1 MVIALAGNQNCG
13 KTTLFNRLTGSRQ
26 HVGNWPGV
34 TVEQKRG
41 MLLSRWQTQELQPV
55 EMIDLPGVYSLAP
68 FSQEEEITRQFLL
81 HGNFDVTANIVDAT
95 HLERNLYLT
104 LQLLTLGKPLVLA
117 LNLMDQAR
125 ANGLRIDTSQLSRKL
140 GVPVVPI
147 CARTGEGIPALMA
160 AARKACTQAAPAQS
174 IHCSG
179 PAAEAL
185 RQVTDLLRGNP
196 ALQQRLH
203 AAGFLQDPAAAS
215 AALLETGPEKLESL
229 FPLEKAADLAPV
241 LQVLRRL
248 ETLTGLP
255 APAALAAGRYRWLEQ
270 LLSECCTQP
279 ATNHPWQLLDRWLL
293 CSRWAVPALVTV
305 LAMVF
310 CIAFGKPGQQLTDAF
325 TQLLQNATG
334 QIGFLLDKWQVAP
347 GLQSLLVEGLL
358 PGLCSVLSFLPP
370 LMLLMFLLNL
380 LEESGYLARVAFL
393 MDRPLRVMGLGGR
406 SLIPFLMGFG
416 CTVPAVLS
424 ARSLK
429 SRRERILTVL
439 LTSLMSCGAKLPVY
453 LLLARAF
460 FPMAQL
466 PVVAGLYL
474 LGILLA
480 VAAALVLKHT
490 MPPTTPE
497 PFLLELPAYRLPS
510 LRNALRDLWHKSSEF
525 LSRTFSVILL
535 ATLAVW
541 VLSRFR
547 FSLQPAGQL
556 SDSMLGV
563 VAGWL
568 SPWLAPCG
576 FGHAA
581 AAAALLTGLL
591 AKENIVSTLMVLTGL
606 PTAGME
612 TTAALRSVFPSP
624 LSAFSFLVFV
634 LCYPPCAAA
643 TACIRRETGS
653 LRLTLAAYVGQLL
666 LAWVAS
672 MLMYQVG
679 SLLG

>member
-13 KTTLFNRLTGSRQ
+13 KTTLFNRLTGARQ

-41 MLLSRWQTQELQPV
+41 TLLSRWQTQEPQPV
-55 EMIDLPGVYSLAP
+55 EIIDLPGVYSLAP
-68 FSQEEEITRQFLL
+68 FSQEEEITRRFLL
-81 HGNFDVTANIVDAT
+81 HDKFDVTANIVDAT
-95 HLERNLYLT
+95 HLERHLYLT
-104 LQLLTLGKPLVLA
+104 LQLLALGKPLVLA

-125 ANGLRIDTSQLSRKL
+125 ATGLRIDIAKLSRKL

-147 CARTGEGIPALMA
+147 CARTGEGIAALMA
-160 AARKACTQAAPAQS
+160 AAHKACTQAFPAQ
-174 IHCSG
+174 IIPCSG

-203 AAGFLQDPAAAS
+203 TAGFPQDAAAAS

-229 FPLEKAADLAPV
+229 FLHEKADDLAPV
-241 LQVLRRL
+241 LQALRRL

-255 APAALAAGRYRWLEQ
+255 TPAALAAGRYCWLEQ

-279 ATNHPWQLLDRWLL
+279 ATSHRWQQLDRWLL
-293 CSRWAVPALVTV
+293 CSRWAVPALVAV
-305 LAMVF
+305 LALVF
-310 CIAFGKPGQQLTDAF
+310 CIAFGKPGQLLTDAF
-325 TQLLQNATG
+325 TQLLQNATR
-334 QIGFLLDKWQVAP
+334 QTGFLLAKWQVAS
-347 GLQSLLVEGLL
+347 GLQSLLLEGLL

-393 MDRPLRVMGLGGR
+393 MDRPLRSMGLGGR
-406 SLIPFLMGFG
+406 SLIPFLLGFG
-416 CTVPAVLS
+416 CSVPAILS

-439 LTSLMSCGAKLPVY
+439 LTPLMSCGAKLPVY

-460 FPMAQL
+460 FPDAQL
-466 PVVAGLYL
+466 PLIASLYL
-474 LGILLA
+474 LGILMA
-480 VAAALVLKHT
+480 VITSSMLKHAA
-490 MPPTTPE
+490 PTAAQE
-497 PFLLELPAYRLPS
+497 PFLLELPAYRWPS
-510 LRNALRDLWHKSSEF
+510 LRNALRELWQKSREF

-568 SPWLAPCG
+568 SPWLARCG
-576 FGHAA
+576 FGHPAA
-581 AAAALLTGLL
+581 VAALLTGLL

-612 TTAALRSVFPSP
+612 TAAALQSVFPSP

-653 LRLTLAAYVGQLL
+653 FRLTLAAYVGQLL